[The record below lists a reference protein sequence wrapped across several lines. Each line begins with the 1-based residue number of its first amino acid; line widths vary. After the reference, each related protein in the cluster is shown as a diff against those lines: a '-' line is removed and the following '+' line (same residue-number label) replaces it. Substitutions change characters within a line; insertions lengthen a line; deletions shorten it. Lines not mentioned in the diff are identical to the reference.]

1 MVRGLSVF
9 IFKCCFDSAH
19 LFLFCFSEQY
29 TKPEGRKK
37 LRVIEQ
43 KENELKRSRS
53 ASVQSDAVTRDES
66 INVESKMRETRENE
80 MNIFA
85 MTKLLDSKQ
94 RTLASIV
101 QQNATQTTVAIAV
114 TNSTYDENNFFWKQ
128 VMQSALQIAQQQQE
142 IKEIEKSLL
151 ACTEKRQQRDM
162 EGVTILYPTP
172 AASTPAASTTPA
184 PSAHASTTPA
194 PPAHASTTP
203 SSSSLSAPSAH
214 ASTTPAP
221 SAHASTTPS
230 SSSSSSSE

>member
-172 AASTPAASTTPA
+172 AASTPAASTPA
-184 PSAHASTTPA
+184 ASTTPA